1 MQRVTTSR
9 VLRPVERD
17 HHVAFFGSSPLRLLG
32 WRPFP
37 TASLSHTR
45 QRMVSL
51 RHVPGERTLPRPA
64 SGPSEIGWLGTLLFE
79 ACYSLL
85 QPVTAVTACYSLTQP
100 DTAGGPKGRPH
111 TRADSLLITMA
122 DCYTSILLSF
132 AQANVLFL
140 CSDFRCY
147 NRYKV
152 IHPW

>member
-45 QRMVSL
+45 QRVVRLGTSN
-51 RHVPGERTLPRPA
+51 PGDRTLPRPG
-64 SGPSEIGWLGTLLFE
+64 SGPSEIGWLGTLLFT

-85 QPVTAVTACYSLTQP
+85 QPVTACYSLLQPLQPVTACYSLTQP
-100 DTAGGPKGRPH
+100 AVPRIDSTP
-111 TRADSLLITMA
+111 ADSLLITMT
-122 DCYTSILLSF
+122 DCETSILLSF
-132 AQANVLFL
+132 RASQHFILVLGL
-140 CSDFRCY
+140 
-147 NRYKV
+147 
-152 IHPW
+152 PLL

>member
-9 VLRPVERD
+9 VLRTVERD
-17 HHVAFFGSSPLRLLG
+17 HHLAFFGSSPLHLLG

-64 SGPSEIGWLGTLLFE
+64 SGPSEIGWLGTLYLLLTPCYSLLQPLQPVT

-85 QPVTAVTACYSLTQP
+85 QPAVPRVDRTP
-100 DTAGGPKGRPH
+100 
-111 TRADSLLITMA
+111 ADSLLTTIT
-122 DCYTSILLSF
+122 DCYTSILLSSRTSQRF
-132 AQANVLFL
+132 FLVLGL
-140 CSDFRCY
+140 PL
-147 NRYKV
+147 V
-152 IHPW
+152 